1 MKSEEKINIDNTHDF
16 SDIESFRSL
25 LRTKNK
31 SLSDTVRN
39 RRERE
44 GRLQKVLI
52 ANRGEI
58 AKRFFL
64 ALHEEGIRSV
74 AVVADQDRGQSW
86 FEFADEVIYIGEAK
100 NYANIP
106 AICAAVLE
114 SGANAVY
121 PGYGFLSENYHFVD
135 RLCEIEKF
143 YGHEIIF
150 MGPKASVMRS
160 VGNKLDA
167 RNLAIQ
173 NGIPLFQG
181 SGSITGLKE
190 AESEAERIGFP
201 VILKLDAGGGG
212 KGMIVIRSIEELP
225 PAIES
230 AVRIGRNSYGNDT
243 FYLEKYIEH
252 PAHFEV
258 QIFNGVAVGIRKCAV
273 QRRNQ
278 KIIEE
283 SGESFLPPNTQLQLL
298 SSAEKLASISGYSER
313 CGAGTVEFLL
323 DRQTGQFGFLEM
335 NTRLQVEYAVTDQ
348 SLGIDLAKWQIF
360 LFDEREQK
368 IPYHS
373 VLRMRFRERDHSIQ
387 CRIYAEDPYQNY
399 SPSPGKIRELELPT
413 FNGIRCDFGF
423 KKGDVIPGDFDPMI
437 GKLVS
442 FGKDRPEALLRMERA
457 LSELY
462 LSGITSNIEQ
472 LLSIVR
478 HHRFIEGDYDNRL
491 LEEYPELTATDHS
504 LFEDSVTFACISE
517 TLRCNGESVSDVF
530 RKRDLTKILYS
541 QDLDES
547 PYRYKV
553 WIDET
558 SYHIFLL
565 RVGLREFL
573 VGGDS
578 LPARKIQVSRSSSD
592 GKQFLAESNG
602 RSVSVR
608 IDAKPNFHLIR
619 FSGSSGKLHYSR
631 LRITSEGQ
639 KESGDEQG
647 VLRSPFQGTFV
658 KLFEDPISKKN
669 WAEGSVIKRGDPL
682 LVISAMKMET
692 VLKSPADGIVSYLIE
707 NGNLSKLIRGATAAG
722 QILGKS
728 FSEGEVLAKITS
740 EILTKEIISG
750 NSTIADRTIST
761 DRSLIE
767 QWNKIPEATEDQL
780 SLAFTQNLDIGKQRK
795 EILRILYS
803 VILGFS
809 GGSET
814 EAKITNLFSAMDVTK
829 IAKERKEADEWAALL
844 TFLLKYVVLIRRLFS
859 SDFGSSH
866 SHFGELQRSLLNWDT
881 EGFKPY
887 KGTSRLLSRAFS
899 FYEVKPWVSFRRLR
913 EQGEAFYFIL
923 IAYKNLM
930 NYSKLYADIL
940 EKLSFL
946 LPASKIVNLHL
957 HELLALEERER
968 DPMFEAVVRRILSVR
983 KASDFNAPEGVRTL
997 SKRHISKYIQFM
1009 KDPWALASNSSAK
1022 KDRLLLSFSETLPL
1036 IPENIPEKIR
1046 STIDSKLEYWK
1057 SQGKIS
1063 RLDSLIENKFLYSF
1077 EVKNKIEYVLF
1088 VFIPVTSLRRE
1099 WNDLD
1104 QAFHFPELEDQ
1115 AISGAALL
1123 QSLNALRSAS
1133 SFRLELIAMESEAPS
1148 SERRI
1153 DSSLDYET
1161 LNQTA
1166 SSMMEFFLHG
1176 AFSSLTLEIGDGK
1189 GIPSKRY
1196 SFFFRDGK
1204 LRIDSL
1210 GKDDF
1215 RFPYAEVCDPK
1226 DRKLYE
1232 KGKWPL
1238 ERWVEESFDPDSF
1251 EEVLVP
1257 NLDFGETEN
1266 SDSGERIPIGAKI
1279 YVGRIGGSE
1288 AVFFLKDSR
1297 IAGGATGDK
1306 EGKKYLA
1313 GAYIAYRKDV
1323 PFYVWNDG
1331 AGANIKEGMVSL
1343 NRAAEGFFINALL
1356 SHRVSAKEFQSA
1368 IRSHNDLEVRKL
1380 CDQLEK
1386 TLGWRFKAYQP
1397 EDRPKLCFVVA
1408 VGVGSSTGLDVYGS
1422 SQASLQVL
1430 LDEEQSYRVLTGAAV
1445 IESVTGETFTNYEI
1459 GGAKIMGRGTGTVDF
1474 VANDKLHLISYIR
1487 KIQSV
1492 LREVNN
1498 DPGKLKIK
1506 NILKIRN
1513 SNSVE
1518 EIISESALAS
1528 VSDAGEFL
1536 PIKANYSGSES
1547 LVAGL
1552 LRFGGMPITVLG
1564 PRTEFGFHSFAALV
1578 KAKETL
1584 RIAKKTGT
1592 GLLLVYGKKWFRSE
1606 YIEDSESFRVRK
1618 DFQKSLQEFAEP
1630 LLHIV
1635 KDISG
1640 ISLTELSSVGDAWI
1654 LVRPNRQ
1661 KNRGNDDA
1669 LRQNSEM
1676 EKAATIVVDTDDEA
1690 YSKAASIF
1698 QLIHYRT
1705 IMDSGSTEKEPALPE
1720 DPAKSYDM
1728 RHFLT
1733 ESILDRDSFVEFY
1746 AMDPGTSLVTG
1757 LGRIFGRTVGIIAD
1771 QPKDGGAP
1779 DAYGTDKFRVFMEF
1793 LNKYDISLIML
1804 SDAPGFVPGTKQER
1818 LRIQQIG
1825 GESLDVNVLSK
1836 NPVVSVVLRQNYG
1849 GRQIHAFSGFLRP
1862 GISYYSWQ
1870 SGTLAVMGAF
1880 SAFDLFQG
1888 AKVAKLEGEGKTLE
1902 IEKLRKEFLDSFKQK
1917 AEASNDA
1924 LKSGVLDGVFGS
1936 ISELRSVILNGLDSA
1951 AEKRR
1956 AWMEEKNGKPM
1967 EEVFSKSDTGVIG

>member
-1 MKSEEKINIDNTHDF
+1 MNSEEKMNIDYICDF
-16 SDIESFRSL
+16 SDIESFREL
-25 LRTKNK
+25 FRTKNK

-106 AICAAVLE
+106 AICAAILE

-135 RLCEIEKF
+135 RLREIEKF

-181 SGSITGLKE
+181 SGSITGLEE
-190 AESEAERIGFP
+190 AESEAKRIGFP

-442 FGKDRPEALLRMERA
+442 FGKDRSEALLRMERA

-491 LEEYPELTATDHS
+491 LEEYPELTTTDHS
-504 LFEDSVTFACISE
+504 LFEESVIFACVSE
-517 TLRCNGESVSDVF
+517 TLKSNGESVSDVF
-530 RKRDLTKILYS
+530 RKRDLIKILYTDDS
-541 QDLDES
+541 KES
-547 PYRYKV
+547 PYHYKV

-565 RVGLREFL
+565 RIGLREFL

-578 LPARKIQVSRSSSD
+578 LPTRKIQVSRSSAD
-592 GKQFLAESNG
+592 GRQFLAESNG

-631 LRITSEGQ
+631 LRIASEDQ
-639 KESGDEQG
+639 KENGDEQG

-658 KLFEDPISKKN
+658 KLFDDPKTKKT
-669 WAEGSVIKRGDPL
+669 WAEGSVIKQGDPL

-692 VLKSPADGIVSYLIE
+692 ILKSPADGVVSYLIE
-707 NGNLSKLIRGATAAG
+707 NGNLSKLVRGATAAG
-722 QILGKS
+722 QVLGKS
-728 FSEGEVLAKITS
+728 FSEGEVLAKIRS
-740 EILTKEIISG
+740 EIHTEEITSG
-750 NSTIADRTIST
+750 NSTGIDRSIAADRSFM
-761 DRSLIE
+761 E
-767 QWNKIPEATEDQL
+767 QWNKIPKAPEDQH
-780 SLAFTQNLDIGKQRK
+780 SLTHAQNLETGKQRK
-795 EILRILYS
+795 ELLRILYS
-803 VILGFS
+803 LILGFS

-814 EAKITNLFSAMDVTK
+814 EAKIANLFNAMDASK
-829 IAKERKEADEWAALL
+829 IAKESKEAEEWAELL
-844 TFLLKYVVLIRRLFS
+844 AFLLKYVVLIRRLFS

-899 FYEVKPWVSFRRLR
+899 FYDVKPWVSFRRLK

-930 NYSKLYADIL
+930 NYPELYSNIL
-940 EKLSFL
+940 EKLSSL
-946 LPASKIVNLHL
+946 LPASKLVNLHL

-968 DPMFEAVVRRILSVR
+968 DPMFEAIVKRILSVR
-983 KASDFNAPEGVRTL
+983 KTSDFNAPEGVRTL
-997 SKRHISKYIQFM
+997 SKRNISKYIQFM
-1009 KDPWALASNSSAK
+1009 KDPWTLVSDSSANK
-1022 KDRLLLSFSETLPL
+1022 NGSLLAFNETLPL
-1036 IPENIPEKIR
+1036 IQENISERMR
-1046 STIDSKLEYWK
+1046 STLDNKLEYWK
-1057 SQGKIS
+1057 GQGKIS
-1063 RLDSLIENKFLYSF
+1063 RLDSMTENKFLYSF
-1077 EVKNKIEYVLF
+1077 EVKNKIEYILF
-1088 VFIPVTSLRRE
+1088 SFFSASALTRE
-1099 WNDLD
+1099 WNELD
-1104 QAFHFPELEDQ
+1104 QAFHFPELENQ

-1123 QSLNALRSAS
+1123 RAADQVRRAS
-1133 SFRLELIAMESEAPS
+1133 SFRLELIAVESETLSNA
-1148 SERRI
+1148 RRI
-1153 DSSLDYET
+1153 DPSIDYET

-1166 SSMMEFFLHG
+1166 SSMMEFFLQG
-1176 AFSSLTLEIGDGK
+1176 TFSSLTLEIND
-1189 GIPSKRY
+1189 SNAFLNKRY

-1210 GKDDF
+1210 GRNDF
-1215 RFPYAEVCDPK
+1215 RFPYAEDCDSK

-1238 ERWVEESFDPDSF
+1238 ERWVEESFDPGSF
-1251 EEVLVP
+1251 KEVLLAG
-1257 NLDFGETEN
+1257 LDFDEKGN
-1266 SDSGERIPIGAKI
+1266 SDSSERIPIGAKI
-1279 YVGRIGGSE
+1279 YIGHIAGSE

-1356 SHRVSAKEFQSA
+1356 AHRVNAKEFQSA
-1368 IRSHNDLEVRKL
+1368 IRSHNDLEVRRL
-1380 CDQLEK
+1380 CDRLEK
-1386 TLGWRFKAYQP
+1386 TQNLGFRTYQS
-1397 EDRPKLCFVVA
+1397 EDRPKFCFVVA

-1492 LREVNN
+1492 LKEVE
-1498 DPGKLKIK
+1498 DCSGKLKIK
-1506 NILKIRN
+1506 NIQKNKN
-1513 SNSVE
+1513 SNLAT
-1518 EIISESALAS
+1518 EIISESELRS
-1528 VSDAGEFL
+1528 VSDSGEFL

-1547 LVAGL
+1547 LVTGMF
-1552 LRFGGMPITVLG
+1552 RFGGMPITVLG

-1584 RIAKKTGT
+1584 RIAQKTGT

-1618 DFQKSLQEFAEP
+1618 DFQKLLQEFSAP

-1635 KDISG
+1635 KDTSG
-1640 ISLTELSSVGDAWI
+1640 ISITELSSVGDAWI
-1654 LVRPNRQ
+1654 LVRPKRQ
-1661 KNRGNDDA
+1661 KNRGNDDVF
-1669 LRQNSEM
+1669 RQSSEM
-1676 EKAATIVVDTDDEA
+1676 EKAATIVVDTDEDA
-1690 YSKAASIF
+1690 YSKAASVF
-1698 QLIHYRT
+1698 QLIHNRN
-1705 IMDSGSTEKEPALPE
+1705 IMDSGSTRKEPGLPE
-1720 DPAKSYDM
+1720 DSTKSYDM
-1728 RHFLT
+1728 RQFLV
-1733 ESILDRDSFVEFY
+1733 ESILDLDSFVEFY
-1746 AMDPGTSLVTG
+1746 ASDSGTSLITG

-1793 LNKYDISLIML
+1793 LNKYDIPLVML

-1825 GESLDVNVLSK
+1825 GESLDVNVLSQ
-1836 NPVVSVVLRQNYG
+1836 NPVVSIVLRQNYG

-1862 GISYYSWQ
+1862 GISYYSWS

-1888 AKVAKLEGEGKTLE
+1888 AKVAKLREEGKTLE
-1902 IEKLRKEFLDSFKQK
+1902 IENLRKEFLDSFKQK
-1917 AEASNDA
+1917 AQASNDA
-1924 LKSGVLDGVFGS
+1924 FNSGVLDGVFES
-1936 ISELRSVILNGLDSA
+1936 LSELRSVILDGLDSA
-1951 AEKRR
+1951 KGKRN
-1956 AWMEEKNGKPM
+1956 AWMEQKNGKSSG
-1967 EEVFSKSDTGVIG
+1967 EVFSKSDVRVRE